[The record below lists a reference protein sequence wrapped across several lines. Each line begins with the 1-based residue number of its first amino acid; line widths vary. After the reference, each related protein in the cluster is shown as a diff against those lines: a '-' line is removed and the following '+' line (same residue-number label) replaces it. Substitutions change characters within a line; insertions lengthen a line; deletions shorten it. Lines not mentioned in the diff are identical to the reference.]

1 MLSERRPVA
10 TVEDMDAARAEV
22 IALGVLAEP
31 QRARIYDYLAA
42 ANAPR
47 TRQDVADALGLGR
60 TLVAFHFDKLEQAG
74 LIESV
79 APEAVATGR
88 PGRPAQWYQVTQ
100 REISASVPPR
110 RYELLA
116 EILVQAAG
124 EHVPPEALGEAA
136 LRVAR
141 RRGRDLAAERP
152 HARQPDSESVPR
164 MLRDLLTR
172 LGYEPSDDGDSLVLT
187 NCPFHRLRVLDTELV
202 CSINAA
208 LATGY
213 LEGLGA
219 DGDFTARLRPCPTN
233 CCVVLDR
240 SA

>member
-1 MLSERRPVA
+1 MNGAPA
-10 TVEDMDAARAEV
+10 DV

-60 TLVAFHFDKLEQAG
+60 TLIAFHFDKLEQAG

-79 APEAVATGR
+79 APEAVASGR
-88 PGRPAQWYQVTQ
+88 RGRPAQWYRVTQ

-124 EHVPPEALGEAA
+124 EHVPPEPLGEAA

-152 HARQPDSESVPR
+152 DARQPDPGSRPEL
-164 MLRDLLTR
+164 LRDLLTR
-172 LGYEPSDDGDSLVLT
+172 LGYQPSDDGDSVVLT
-187 NCPFHRLRVLDTELV
+187 NCPFHRLRVLETELV

-233 CCVVLDR
+233 CCVVVDR

>member
-1 MLSERRPVA
+1 MNGAPA
-10 TVEDMDAARAEV
+10 DV

-31 QRARIYDYLAA
+31 QRARIYDYLAG

-74 LIESV
+74 LIGSV
-79 APEAVATGR
+79 APEAVASGR
-88 PGRPAQWYQVTQ
+88 PGRPAQWYEVTQ

-116 EILVQAAG
+116 EILVRAAG

-152 HARQPDSESVPR
+152 EARQPDSGSMRGV
-164 MLRDLLTR
+164 LRDLLTR
-172 LGYEPSDDGDSLVLT
+172 LGYEPSDDGDSVVLT
-187 NCPFHRLRVLDTELV
+187 NCPFHRVRVLDTELV

-213 LEGLGA
+213 LEGVGA

>member
-1 MLSERRPVA
+1 MNGAPA
-10 TVEDMDAARAEV
+10 DV

-79 APEAVATGR
+79 APEAVASGR
-88 PGRPAQWYQVTQ
+88 PGRPAQWYRVTQ
-100 REISASVPPR
+100 PEISASVPPR

-116 EILVQAAG
+116 EILVQAVG
-124 EHVPPEALGEAA
+124 EHVPPEPLVEAA

-141 RRGRDLAAERP
+141 QRGRDLAAER
-152 HARQPDSESVPR
+152 ADATQPDSGSR
-164 MLRDLLTR
+164 QGTLRDLLTH
-172 LGYEPSDDGDSLVLT
+172 LGYEPSDDGPSLVLT

-233 CCVVLDR
+233 CCVVLDC

>member
-1 MLSERRPVA
+1 MSELRLLASVQ
-10 TVEDMDAARAEV
+10 DMDAAPADV

-42 ANAPR
+42 ANGPR
-47 TRQDVADALGLGR
+47 TRQDVADALDVGR
-60 TLVAFHFDKLEQAG
+60 TLVAFHVDKLEQAG

-79 APEAVATGR
+79 APEAVASGR

-100 REISASVPPR
+100 PEISASVPPR

-124 EHVPPEALGEAA
+124 EHAPPEPLGEAA

-152 HARQPDSESVPR
+152 HASEPDPGGMPG

-172 LGYEPSDDGDSLVLT
+172 LGYEPSDDGDSVVLT

-213 LEGLGA
+213 LEGSGT